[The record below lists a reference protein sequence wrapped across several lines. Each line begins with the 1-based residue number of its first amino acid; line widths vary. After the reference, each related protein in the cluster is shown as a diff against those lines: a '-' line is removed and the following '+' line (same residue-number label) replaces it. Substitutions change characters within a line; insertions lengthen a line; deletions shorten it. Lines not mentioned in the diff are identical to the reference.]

1 MESTPGFQ
9 PWPHWWRRR
18 VLSPLCH
25 HCSHYIQVHLIVQLV
40 YLEIESWNSI
50 IAFGFAFPCSFPL
63 TVVFSEKLCL
73 TRGILFNIIRFWKI
87 VVTVTGELQATR
99 GARNPN
105 HQAPVVEKLDS
116 AIHWINH
123 YPVDKY

>member
-1 MESTPGFQ
+1 MCPCVPDQIGIWKCWFLRRGKNRSTRRKTSWSKGENGTNNKLNPHMESKPGSK
-9 PWPHWWRRR
+9 PGPHWWRRR

-63 TVVFSEKLCL
+63 TVVFREKLCL
-73 TRGILFNIIRFWKI
+73 TRGILFNIIRF
-87 VVTVTGELQATR
+87 
-99 GARNPN
+99 
-105 HQAPVVEKLDS
+105 
-116 AIHWINH
+116 
-123 YPVDKY
+123 